1 MAAITTAGTLTAGN
15 SRTFALAPGSALT
28 LTLLPNC
35 RVTVTE
41 TPETVSAS
49 DAGGNSPRTHIH
61 QLAGVFTYGPY
72 AMGGSVVVDNA
83 SNSGSTVTWGRK
95 DTAVTT
101 SSDGTSLVSGD
112 GMATNVSV
120 TGLLGFG
127 AATTIPEVVFD
138 QSKGG
143 KYIFSQ
149 YDGTYG
155 SYFSA
160 LSIATGTLTSMSKT
174 SLQTETN
181 VSNLKD
187 TAGSAITSGTVVCA
201 WWLSETRFLF
211 VGRKLSTNTYYVWL
225 CNYNGSAWTV
235 GSNSTAFDNGN
246 AVLAL
251 GLWSGGQADFSSILH
266 SRSMAVKSSTEAV
279 IGEYNIASGRVS
291 GGSKD
296 AVRVYRTTDG
306 GVTWT
311 AILTFNTSGNQ
322 IRHCHAVRYDRY
334 TGDWYMVFG
343 DDPNSA
349 IVRWDGSSASPADNT
364 PLTQAGIGST
374 PGWEVMHDT
383 AGLECRSGDITI
395 HPQTAYF
402 MADNSESN
410 TATKYAFRVGKSRPM
425 FRVQSNQYERTDGR
439 PPLISCEL
447 PGGAAFWASMREAT
461 DTGAS
466 PETFKGY
473 DFWYT
478 PDGISFHK
486 IAKTRDNSAVTA
498 GVIMQMMLTNEGNM
512 VISGLNEK
520 GCKLLPSAST
530 NGQGS
535 LVLTPTAWDGTVRT
549 LQGTA

>member
-1 MAAITTAGTLTAGN
+1 MAATTTLAQGSSVTLTVGATDSLLIDGARN
-15 SRTFALAPGSALT
+15 ASAIVEAVTGVPGAANLQKI
-28 LTLLPNC
+28 
-35 RVTVTE
+35 
-41 TPETVSAS
+41 VSHP
-49 DAGGNSPRTHIH
+49 GG
-61 QLAGVFTYGPY
+61 QATYGPFG
-72 AMGGSVVVDNA
+72 AGTVKLSAVGGAIAYSQGAAPIDDEPQDVKYNQ
-83 SNSGSTVTWGRK
+83 
-95 DTAVTT
+95 TT
-101 SSDGTSLVSGD
+101 QSLVSGD
-112 GMATNVSV
+112 GIPNSVSV
-120 TGLLGFG
+120 GRLQGFG

-138 QSKGG
+138 QSRGG
-143 KYIFSQ
+143 KYLFTQ

-155 SYFSA
+155 SFCSA

-174 SLQTETN
+174 SLQAVTN

-187 TAGSAITSGTVVCA
+187 TAGAAITSGDVTCA

-211 VGRKLSTNTYYVWL
+211 VGRKLSGNLYYVWL

-251 GLWSGGQADFSSILH
+251 GLYSGGQAGLSGILH
-266 SRSMAVKSSTEAV
+266 ARSLAVKSSTEAV
-279 IGEYNIASGRVS
+279 IGEYNINASRTN
-291 GGSKD
+291 GGAND

-322 IRHCHAVRYDRY
+322 IRHCHAIRYDRY

-349 IVRWDGSSASPADNT
+349 VVRWDGSSASPADNT
-364 PLTQAGIGST
+364 PLTQAGIGSV

-395 HPQTAYF
+395 HPQTAYY
-402 MADNSESN
+402 MADNSEVN
-410 TATKYAFRVGKSRPM
+410 TAIKYAFQISKSRPM
-425 FRVQSNQYERTDGR
+425 WRTQTNEYERTTGR
-439 PPLISCEL
+439 PPLLNCEL
-447 PGGAAFWASMREAT
+447 PNGAAFWASMREAT
-461 DTGAS
+461 DLGAA
-466 PETFKGY
+466 PETFQGY

-478 PDGISFHK
+478 PDGISFHR
-486 IAKTRDNSAVTA
+486 IAKTRDNSVITS
-498 GVIMQMMLTNEGNM
+498 GVITQMMMTNEGRL
-512 VISGLNEK
+512 VIAGTNSK
-520 GCKLLPSAST
+520 GTKLLPSAST

-535 LVLTPTAWDGTVRT
+535 LVLTPGAWDGTVRT